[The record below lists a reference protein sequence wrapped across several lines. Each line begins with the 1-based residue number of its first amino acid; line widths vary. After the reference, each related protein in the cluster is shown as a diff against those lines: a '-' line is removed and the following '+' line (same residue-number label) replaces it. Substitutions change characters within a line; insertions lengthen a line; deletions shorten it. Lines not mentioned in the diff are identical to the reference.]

1 LTINDSNPVK
11 PSKTFRKAAMHA
23 LQDLGARIV
32 DLREDQIRRLSL
44 PERLSDAVLAC
55 QRIHKREARRRQLQL
70 IGKLMRSIDPTPV
83 AEAVQQMLP
92 ANASP
97 ARNRVKVPTVPV
109 RGNVSDLADP

>member
-1 LTINDSNPVK
+1 
-11 PSKTFRKAAMHA
+11 
-23 LQDLGARIV
+23 
-32 DLREDQIRRLSL
+32 
-44 PERLSDAVLAC
+44 
-55 QRIHKREARRRQLQL
+55 
-70 IGKLMRSIDPTPV
+70 MRSIDPTPV